1 MAEQKMMKAAQFKS
15 KMGPLELVTIPVPVP
30 KKGEVRIEVHACGI
44 CHSDVIV
51 KYGAMGNTYPR
62 TPGHEVAGIV
72 DEVGEGV
79 TNFKKGDHVGVGW
92 FGGHCG
98 DTVNCEGCRKDAWVC
113 CKSHQTCGIS
123 YDGGYAE
130 YMVAPHDAV
139 ARLPNDMD
147 FSKAGP
153 LLCAGITTFNS
164 LRQSGGR
171 PGDICVVQGIG
182 GLGHLAIQFA
192 NKMGFK
198 VVALSN
204 GKDKEE
210 LAKKLGAHVYIDGTK
225 GDAVQQIKALGG
237 ASIIMATAP
246 NAKAVEGLIPSLAIN
261 GKLLIIA
268 AIMEPLSVNSLFL
281 LSNRCSISGWASGD
295 SRDSE
300 DTVNFAQTSGV
311 ETMIETFPLEKAPEA
326 LEYMLSN
333 KARFRAVLKLK

>member
-1 MAEQKMMKAAQFKS
+1 MAEKTMKAAQFTGKGS
-15 KMGPLELVTIPVPVP
+15 NIEIFNVPIPVP

-44 CHSDVIV
+44 CHSDVLV

-98 DTVNCEGCRKDAWVC
+98 DTVNCQGCRVDAWVC
-113 CKSHQTCGIS
+113 CSKGKICGIH

-139 ARLPNDMD
+139 ARLPKDMD
-147 FSKAGP
+147 FAKAGP

-164 LRQSGGR
+164 LRQSGGK
-171 PGDICVVQGIG
+171 PGDLCVVQGIG

-198 VVALSN
+198 VVAVSN
-204 GKDKEE
+204 GKEKEA
-210 LAKKLGAHVYIDGTK
+210 LAKKLGAHVYIDGSK
-225 GDAVQQIKALGG
+225 DDAAKQIKELGG
-237 ASIIMATAP
+237 ARIVMATAP
-246 NAKAVEGLIPSLAIN
+246 NAKAVEALIPSMGIN

-300 DTVNFAQTSGV
+300 DTVNFAQTTGI
-311 ETMIETFPLEKAPEA
+311 ETMIETFPLEKAAEA
-326 LEYMLSN
+326 LEFMLAN
-333 KARFRAVLKLK
+333 KARFRAVLKIK